1 MIQKQSIED
10 VQNIGITEVIGKYVP
25 LTKKGT
31 NYQGL
36 CPFHTEKS
44 PSFSVTP
51 SKGIYK
57 CFGCGKTGDAINF
70 VMELKQLD
78 FPSAVKAIAADHN
91 VNVVLENDSAEN
103 RAKAN
108 HQELLFS
115 ANKLASEWFR
125 KNLNLTENTAAL
137 AYVKGRWNDD
147 MISAFG
153 IGFAPDSW
161 DGLKNHAKANGIT
174 ENILIE
180 TGLLSE
186 SAGKHFD
193 YFRNRIIFPIFN
205 ANGKVIGF
213 TGRDFSGNK
222 DTPKYF
228 NTRHTEIFT
237 KGKNLFGLHL
247 ACKTIRQQKSAYLV
261 EGNADVIRM
270 HQIGLTNTI
279 SSGGTALTLE
289 QISELKR
296 YTGSVILIGDSDKP
310 GQAAV
315 VKNGK
320 MIIEAGIY
328 CKVIPLPTDGEK
340 QDPDSFFTSG
350 EQFEPYAAKNTH
362 DYIVWQASEQKVRC
376 NNPEFKSQ
384 VIDELSYLVTQLPVS
399 SHDIYIEDLGKLIKP
414 KKAWDDRIRQLLSEE
429 PKEVKEDHSHDIP
442 KHVNLSE
449 WEKYGFYIDNHC
461 YYFKSMGHPKRGSN
475 FIMEPLVHI
484 ASVINSKRL
493 YRITNE
499 FEFSQVIELLQ
510 KDMISLSN
518 FKLRV
523 ESLGNF
529 LFEGTEADL
538 NKIKRSLYENTESC
552 IGIDQLGWQKAGFWA
567 WSNGIFTSQFMPTDP
582 NGIVKHEN
590 KNYYLPSSSDIYK
603 AEDGLFVSERRFKFA
618 PGTISLNEYSEK
630 LINVFGE
637 NSIFGLCFYF
647 ASLYRDHI
655 AKLFGFFPILNLFGP
670 KGAGKTELA
679 ISLLQ
684 FFGHQSKGP
693 NITNT
698 TNAALADHVALFS
711 NAVSHLDEYSNSL
724 EYEKIE
730 FLKGLWD
737 GTGRTRM
744 NMDKD
749 KKKETTHVDSGI
761 ILSGQHMPT
770 ADIALF
776 SRLIF
781 LSFNIVEYN
790 DVQKV
795 AFTELKDLEKLGLT
809 QITHELLRHR
819 ELFIREFARNYSLA
833 SAELSDALNHV
844 VIEDRIFRNW
854 LVILAAYRTLRD
866 VITVPWEYP
875 WLLELAAK
883 LIIRQNRETK
893 KSNEL
898 SIFWEILEFLT
909 NDGQIKD
916 GVDFRVEHITN
927 LKTDLLT
934 TETDWK
940 PAKNILLLN
949 PSRVFQL
956 YRMHGLK
963 TKENILP
970 LKTLEYYLI
979 NSREYLGK
987 KHSCRF
993 KVENDRRVVEDE
1005 MLGFNTQGNQVRK
1018 TTSKVATAFAFEY
1031 DPLNISILNVVS
1043 KQDCEEDSE
1052 KPCDEP
1058 PF

>member
-1 MIQKQSIED
+1 MIQKQSVED
-10 VQNIGITEVIGKYVP
+10 VQNLDITEVIGKFMT

-36 CPFHTEKS
+36 CPFHKEKS

-51 SKGIYK
+51 SKGTYK
-57 CFGCGKTGDAINF
+57 CYGCGKTGDAINF

-91 VNVVLENDSAEN
+91 INIVMENDSAET
-103 RAKAN
+103 RAKAT

-115 ANKLASEWFR
+115 ANKLAFEWFR
-125 KNLNLTENTAAL
+125 KNLNHKENSTAL
-137 AYVKGRWNDD
+137 AYVKSRWNDE
-147 MISAFG
+147 MIGAFG

-161 DGLKNHAKANGIT
+161 DGLKNHAKANGIS
-174 ENILIE
+174 ENILLE

-186 SAGKHFD
+186 SAGKRFD
-193 YFRNRIIFPIFN
+193 YFRGRIIFPIFN
-205 ANGKVIGF
+205 ANSNVIGF
-213 TGRDFSGNK
+213 TGRDLSGNK

-228 NTRHTEIFT
+228 NTRQTEIFT

-247 ACKTIRQQKSAYLV
+247 AYKTIREQKSAYLV

-270 HQIGLTNTI
+270 HQIGLTNTV

-296 YTGSVILIGDSDKP
+296 YTGSVTLIGDSDKP

-315 VKNGK
+315 IKNGK
-320 MIIEAGIY
+320 MIIEAGMF
-328 CKVIPLPTDGEK
+328 CKVIPLPADGEK
-340 QDPDSFFTSG
+340 QDPDSFFNVG
-350 EQFEPYAAKNTH
+350 EQFETYTAKNTH
-362 DYIVWQASEQKVRC
+362 DYIVWQACVQKVKC
-376 NNPEFKSQ
+376 NNPEYKTH
-384 VIDELSYLVTQLPVS
+384 VIDELSYLVTRLPIS
-399 SHDIYIEDLGKLIKP
+399 SHGIYIEELSRLIRP
-414 KKAWDDRIRQLLSEE
+414 KKAWEDRIRQLLSEE
-429 PKEVKEDHSHDIP
+429 PKEEKADHSQDIP

-449 WEKYGFYIDNHC
+449 WEKYGFYIDNNC
-461 YYFKSMGHPKRGSN
+461 YYFKCMGHPKRGSN

-493 YRITNE
+493 YRITNT
-499 FEFSQVIELLQ
+499 FGFFHVIELLQ

-529 LFEGTEADL
+529 LFEGTESDL

-552 IGIDQLGWQKAGFWA
+552 VGIDQLGWQKAGFWA
-567 WSNGIFTSQFMPTDP
+567 WSDGIFNSKFMPTDP

-603 AEDGLFVSERRFKFA
+603 AEEGLFVSERRFKFS
-618 PGTISLNEYSEK
+618 PGEISLSEYSEK

-637 NSIFGLCFYF
+637 NAIFGLCFYF

-655 AKLFGFFPILNLFGP
+655 VKLFGFFPILNLFGP

-693 NITNT
+693 NITNS

-711 NAVSHLDEYSNSL
+711 NAVCHIDEYSNNL

-749 KKKETTHVDSGI
+749 KKKETTRVDCGI
-761 ILSGQHMPT
+761 TLSGQQMPT

-781 LSFNIVEYN
+781 LSFSIVEYT
-790 DVQKV
+790 DVQKA
-795 AFTELKDLEKLGLT
+795 AFNELKGLEKLGLT
-809 QITHELLRHR
+809 HITHELLLHR
-819 ELFIREFARNYSLA
+819 EQFVREYSSNYSLA
-833 SAELSDALNHV
+833 SVELNDALKHV
-844 VIEDRIFRNW
+844 MIEDRIFRNW
-854 LVILAAYRTLRD
+854 LVILAAYRTLRE

-875 WLLELAAK
+875 KLLEMAAK
-883 LIIRQNRETK
+883 LIIRQNKETK

-898 SIFWEILEFLT
+898 SIFWEIVEFLT

-916 GVDFRVEHITN
+916 GIDFKVLTVSK
-927 LKTDLLT
+927 LKTDIIKIT
-934 TETDWK
+934 SDWN
-940 PAKNILLLN
+940 PPKNVLFLN

-963 TKENILP
+963 TKENILTI
-970 LKTLEYYLI
+970 KTLEYYLA
-979 NSREYLGK
+979 NSKEYLGR

-993 KVENDRRVVEDE
+993 KVPNDQRDVEDDVLE
-1005 MLGFNTQGNQVRK
+1005 FDRKGNPIK
-1018 TTSKVATAFAFEY
+1018 KKKSKVASAFVFEY
-1031 DPLNISILNVVS
+1031 DPLPISILNINDVQLFES
-1043 KQDCEEDSE
+1043 DTEEPGE
-1052 KPCDEP
+1052 EP
-1058 PF
+1058 PS